1 MKRRIIRA
9 SKSSI
14 SAATD
19 EAKEQVFKEKMDAIE
34 DDFSFVQ
41 AGLEKLFRSGG
52 QQAEAATTLAAKLS
66 ESLQSCISEMAGQL

>member
-1 MKRRIIRA
+1 MKRRIVRA

-19 EAKEQVFKEKMDAIE
+19 EAREQVFKEKMDAIE

-41 AGLEKLFRSGG
+41 AGLEKLFRNGG
-52 QQAEAATTLAAKLS
+52 QQAESATALAAELS
-66 ESLQSCISEMAGQL
+66 ESLQRCISEMAGEL